1 MGSWVCSWLLD
12 PGCEI
17 LAIDSWLWDP
27 GCEVLDVAPGC
38 DILAVSSWL
47 WAWLWVPGNGILAV
61 GALVSSWLSDHG
73 CGIAKRLQAPK
84 TLKNLRLSLIFGWLT
99 ARRW

>member
-1 MGSWVCSWLLD
+1 MCSWLLD

-61 GALVSSWLSDHG
+61 GAWVCSWLSDPG
-73 CGIAKRLQAPK
+73 CGIAKRLQTPK
-84 TLKNLRLSLIFGWLT
+84 TLKHFRFSLTFGWRT
-99 ARRW
+99 AQRW